1 MSIGVGSSS
10 INLVF
15 LIPGTT
21 AENLWYN
28 SIMSIVDTHYSRGSL
43 PGVKNRIAH
52 KERTHDAAWVL
63 FTCKEKR
70 DSMIEKV
77 RIDTAEYAVKVVD
90 EPILLDGRDCAGIID
105 YVKTEIKLKEDI
117 AEKRL
122 DVLMHEI
129 VHGILIERNINDKI
143 PTDDLELVVDEF
155 AKGML
160 NVMRDNPDLLR
171 LVSKSQV

>member
-1 MSIGVGSSS
+1 MLS
-10 INLVF
+10 
-15 LIPGTT
+15 PGTT

-28 SIMSIVDTHYSRGSL
+28 SIVSIVDTHYSRGSL
-43 PGVKNRIAH
+43 LTSNNPIAH

-90 EPILLDGRDCAGIID
+90 E
-105 YVKTEIKLKEDI
+105 
-117 AEKRL
+117 
-122 DVLMHEI
+122 
-129 VHGILIERNINDKI
+129 
-143 PTDDLELVVDEF
+143 F

-171 LVSKSQV
+171 LISKSQV

>member
-1 MSIGVGSSS
+1 
-10 INLVF
+10 
-15 LIPGTT
+15 
-21 AENLWYN
+21 
-28 SIMSIVDTHYSRGSL
+28 MSIVDTHYSRGSL

-129 VHGILIERNINDKI
+129 VHGILIERNINDRI
-143 PTDDLELVVDEF
+143 PADDLELVVDEF

-171 LVSKSQV
+171 LVSRLQV